1 MSFNWH
7 LSACQNNYNKY
18 SVECIHTE
26 TSTYLYVNLILI
38 WEFLTSYLK
47 MAAELTDCSTDERPL
62 QLVLQLF
69 LTETFHGDVI
79 FDTIILMHYGPV

>member
-1 MSFNWH
+1 
-7 LSACQNNYNKY
+7 
-18 SVECIHTE
+18 
-26 TSTYLYVNLILI
+26 
-38 WEFLTSYLK
+38 